1 MARIERPS
9 KGAGSNPYVGFEP
22 DGSMYSEKYIKN
34 IWLHY
39 FSSACDVKTRQL
51 TGLDGG
57 CSGFRQESRPN
68 RTLLLDD
75 YLEILYGNLPYAKLC
90 ESAGGIP

>member
-1 MARIERPS
+1 
-9 KGAGSNPYVGFEP
+9 
-22 DGSMYSEKYIKN
+22 MYSEKYIKN
-34 IWLHY
+34 IWLHD
-39 FSSACDVKTRQL
+39 FSPACDVKTRQL
-51 TGLDGG
+51 MGLGGG

-75 YLEILYGNLPYAKLC
+75 YLGVLYGNLPYAKLH